1 MCALP
6 RLALRTCAV
15 QRLLSARRAWQ
26 ILWGSCALVENKAHR
41 LLECLT
47 DSYTLL
53 GVLRRDCWCG
63 HCSLIITLH
72 DNTITMAATS
82 WAVCRCSLRPVNQQ
96 RHGGDLEVSAS
107 FLSERLDCH
116 VGALFRSISLHSPV
130 ASRLGGWESQVSPA
144 TTSSAPNQT
153 AYAACTP
160 ALVRRLCPVS

>member
-1 MCALP
+1 VCALP

-47 DSYTLL
+47 DSHTLL

-63 HCSLIITLH
+63 
-72 DNTITMAATS
+72 
-82 WAVCRCSLRPVNQQ
+82 RCSYHHSARQYYH
-96 RHGGDLEVSAS
+96 HGRDVMGSLSVLPPTSKSAETSDADLEVSAS

-116 VGALFRSISLHSPV
+116 AGALFRSVSLTCRLS
-130 ASRLGGWESQVSPA
+130 SRRLGVAGLASH
-144 TTSSAPNQT
+144 
-153 AYAACTP
+153 Y
-160 ALVRRLCPVS
+160 